1 MLKSMSIL
9 VAFLMSLSLLT
20 GCGSSSNSVT
30 YDSGLASG
38 SHVADAD
45 SDVVVVARDTESN
58 RELASTVVKAGTLLL
73 DADSNPVNK
82 EVTYKLI
89 ANSEK
94 VSDTAVETKASLQIT
109 DADGVIIDG
118 ISSDL
123 DVNIISPKLKSMG
136 EAKAVAAVYVIED
149 AALAAHLRGA
159 LVLNPDGS
167 VDVTIT
173 YKAGRT
179 WRIMWTYL
187 TDANDEPITG
197 AVGGN

>member
-1 MLKSMSIL
+1 MLKSTSIL
-9 VAFLMSLSLLT
+9 VASLMSLGLLT

-38 SHVADAD
+38 SHVSDAD
-45 SDVVVVARDTESN
+45 SDVVIVARDTESN

-94 VSDTAVETKASLQIT
+94 VSDTAVETTASLQIT
-109 DADGVIIDG
+109 DADGVLIDE

-123 DVNIISPKLKSMG
+123 DVNIMSPKLKSMG
-136 EAKAVAAVYVIED
+136 EAKAVSAVYVIDD
-149 AALAAHLRGA
+149 AVLAAHLRGA
-159 LVLNPDGS
+159 LALNPDGS

-179 WRIMWTYL
+179 WHIMWTYL
-187 TDANDEPITG
+187 TDANTG
-197 AVGGN
+197 ATGGN